1 MARAQQELDRDELE
15 MATEGLE
22 RAGGDPQ
29 AQIKRLKAIHDAAL
43 KDIRPIASSA
53 AADASATTSPGESL
67 VARLRAWNALRDK
80 RAQIAQ
86 AEQDAKD
93 RVQRQTKRRATI
105 AQRIQEAE
113 HAREAAKRSAAGF
126 AQRAA
131 GLSEASKEEAWA
143 TVQTLKQ
150 FTDDQRR
157 VTVTTIGRRIQDQEA
172 LSQVYAQWCALG
184 DGNARAALHRLLWGL
199 LSIAVVLLATFL
211 AARLVDRLYEGVARE
226 QLRAGT
232 LRTVVKF
239 AVQVVGALLILFIVI
254 GVPGQATT
262 ILGLAGAGLTV
273 AMKDFI
279 VAFFGW
285 FVLMS
290 KNGIRVGDWV
300 EIEGVGGEVAEIGL
314 FHTVLLETGAWID
327 AGHPTGRR
335 VSFVNSFA
343 IEGHYFN
350 FSSSGQWMWDQL
362 RLLVPAGQD
371 PYPVLDGVQ
380 KLVERETATNAKLAE
395 QEWRSREASFACGSA
410 ASAFPDWTREDRAPR
425 LQRFLAAC
433 EAFLQRHERLSSPM
447 HEVMNETPRER
458 VLPVIEPPTFGEEV
472 ANGGGGWLDHV
483 PPAPRRDATNP
494 PSLRSPPS
502 PRRRPFAAWAVI
514 LALGV
519 TVRLLTWNQVFT
531 PQGRAD
537 RGSGLDRSARRA
549 ERRHGGACRGGRSDR
564 PRCRHDRRRCA
575 SRSRDLRCR
584 GGPWCSARPRFVAAL
599 CVRHRARTRGPSRDG
614 RAAHRGDTAG
624 IRARAPLGIS
634 RSARDASDGRR
645 SGSRDFVLGVA
656 RERPVPLVVGA
667 SRGGMACSRSGRRGP
682 STYRGD
688 ARNCGVHGSLLPGV
702 LHPRLRTTRR
712 PHELPGHV
720 HLRPFGRALRCGGGG
735 RLPSRRPGK
744 ASARTPGP
752 RGRGTRRCGDRM
764 RGPSCSPRRR
774 TAKPSGLCS
783 PLGLGPESNQGH
795 GDFQSGADV
804 AKAAESRG

>member
-1 MARAQQELDRDELE
+1 VARAQQELDRDELE

-86 AEQDAKD
+86 AEQDAN
-93 RVQRQTKRRATI
+93 
-105 AQRIQEAE
+105 
-113 HAREAAKRSAAGF
+113 
-126 AQRAA
+126 
-131 GLSEASKEEAWA
+131 
-143 TVQTLKQ
+143 
-150 FTDDQRR
+150 
-157 VTVTTIGRRIQDQEA
+157 
-172 LSQVYAQWCALG
+172 YAQWGALG

-211 AARLVDRLYEGVARE
+211 AARLVGRLYEGVARE

-584 GGPWCSARPRFVAAL
+584 GRALVQRSSSLCRRPMCTSPCSD
-599 CVRHRARTRGPSRDG
+599 ARTITRWKGCSSR
-614 RAAHRGDTAG
+614 RYCWHSCA
-624 IRARAPLGIS
+624 
-634 RSARDASDGRR
+634 RSARNQ
-645 SGSRDFVLGVA
+645 
-656 RERPVPLVVGA
+656 EVGA
-667 SRGGMACSRSGRRGP
+667 RR
-682 STYRGD
+682 
-688 ARNCGVHGSLLPGV
+688 
-702 LHPRLRTTRR
+702 
-712 PHELPGHV
+712 
-720 HLRPFGRALRCGGGG
+720 
-735 RLPSRRPGK
+735 
-744 ASARTPGP
+744 
-752 RGRGTRRCGDRM
+752 
-764 RGPSCSPRRR
+764 
-774 TAKPSGLCS
+774 
-783 PLGLGPESNQGH
+783 
-795 GDFQSGADV
+795 
-804 AKAAESRG
+804 